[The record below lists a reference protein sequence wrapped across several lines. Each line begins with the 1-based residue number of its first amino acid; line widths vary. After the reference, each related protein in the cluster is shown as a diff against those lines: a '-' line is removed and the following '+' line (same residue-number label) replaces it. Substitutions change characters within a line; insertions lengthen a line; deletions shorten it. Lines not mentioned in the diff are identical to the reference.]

1 MTTQPVVQSAPAAF
15 QQARVELSEAGRM
28 RDRHHEVAPRVAHQP
43 FDLALVVALARPSE
57 AVGEQIVRLQ
67 LAEDPSPLPPA
78 IAQDA
83 RYRQLEVVVEDRAW
97 HPAEEL
103 EADVVSFAEGFRA
116 LPGIGLHQA
125 GVAVRQV
132 HRKEVDLPLL
142 PADHRQR
149 FAAQAQAEK
158 VIRGRKLRVDT
169 TVVET
174 NIHYPTDSAMLGDGV
189 RVLTRIMR
197 QITEVAGDMGE
208 KVRDRQRSVGHRL
221 IEIGRASRG
230 RGPQVQKKLEQGY
243 RKLLDRKS
251 TRLNS

>member
-1 MTTQPVVQSAPAAF
+1 MILSSKPANRRRYLPISTGSKRPCRSRGIDSSSLPLSIRSASRFFSSSTRPPLSNTVAGSRPSSSWSTTSSAILPSLFAAIPSSCPYRLHCMTHEHEISHTLL
-15 QQARVELSEAGRM
+15 QQLRVELREARRV
-28 RDRHHEVAPRVAHQP
+28 RDRHHKVAPRVAHKP

-67 LAEDPSPLPPA
+67 LAEDPRPLPPA

-83 RYRQLEVVVEDRAW
+83 RYRQLEVVVQDRAR

-116 LPGIGLHQA
+116 LPGICLHQA

-149 FAAQAQAEK
+149 FAE
-158 VIRGRKLRVDT
+158 VDLRVPWM
-169 TVVET
+169 V
-174 NIHYPTDSAMLGDGV
+174 SQL
-189 RVLTRIMR
+189 
-197 QITEVAGDMGE
+197 
-208 KVRDRQRSVGHRL
+208 
-221 IEIGRASRG
+221 
-230 RGPQVQKKLEQGY
+230 
-243 RKLLDRKS
+243 
-251 TRLNS
+251 